1 MKLII
6 NGLSKSFAKKEILKD
21 VSYTFDQGEVYA
33 LLGRNGAGKTTL
45 FKLINESLDKDS
57 GEILLEEGGNRNPID
72 FKDVFFMVSE
82 PELPK
87 FLTGREF
94 ISFFIEANREN
105 IKDLKNIDEYLQI
118 VELEE
123 DDSNRLIQD
132 YSTGMK
138 NKLQML
144 MFLILK
150 PKVILMDEPLT
161 SLDVVIQLQ
170 MKRIIRDIH
179 KDHIIIFSTHILQL
193 AKDIC
198 DKIVLLHNKNLNPVD
213 SLIKDDPDFEDT
225 IIDLLSVKALDKD
238 IRAIEENLGEGNEQ
252 ES

>member
-6 NGLSKSFAKKEILKD
+6 NNLSKSFGKKD
-21 VSYTFDQGEVYA
+21 VIKNASYTFDQGEVYA

-45 FKLINESLDKDS
+45 FKLITDSLSKDEGEVLLEDKDS
-57 GEILLEEGGNRNPID
+57 IKPID

-105 IKDLKNIDEYLQI
+105 IKNLANIDDYLSL
-118 VELEE
+118 VDLEV

-138 NKLQML
+138 NKLQMI

-161 SLDVVIQLQ
+161 SLDVLVQVQ
-170 MKRIIRDIH
+170 MKKIIREIH

-198 DKIVLLHNKNLNPVD
+198 DKIVLIHDKKLNPVD
-213 SLIKDDPDFEDT
+213 GLLKDDPNFEDT
-225 IIDLLSVKALDKD
+225 IVSLLAGDAEASEIK
-238 IRAIEENLGEGNEQ
+238 RIEDNLGESHE
-252 ES
+252 

>member
-6 NGLSKSFAKKEILKD
+6 NNLSKSFGKKD
-21 VSYTFDQGEVYA
+21 VIKNASYTFDQGEVYA

-45 FKLINESLDKDS
+45 FKLITDSLSKDEGEVLLEDKDS
-57 GEILLEEGGNRNPID
+57 IKPID

-87 FLTGREF
+87 FLTGKEF

-105 IKDLKNIDEYLQI
+105 IKNLANIDDYLSL
-118 VELEE
+118 VDLEV

-138 NKLQML
+138 NKLQMI

-161 SLDVVIQLQ
+161 SLDVLVQVQ
-170 MKRIIRDIH
+170 MKKIIREIH

-198 DKIVLLHNKNLNPVD
+198 DKIVLIHDKKLNPVD
-213 SLIKDDPDFEDT
+213 GLLKDDPNFEDT
-225 IIDLLSVKALDKD
+225 IVSLLAGDAEASEIK
-238 IRAIEENLGEGNEQ
+238 RIEDNLGESHE
-252 ES
+252 

>member
-1 MKLII
+1 
-6 NGLSKSFAKKEILKD
+6 
-21 VSYTFDQGEVYA
+21 
-33 LLGRNGAGKTTL
+33 
-45 FKLINESLDKDS
+45 
-57 GEILLEEGGNRNPID
+57 
-72 FKDVFFMVSE
+72 
-82 PELPK
+82 
-87 FLTGREF
+87 
-94 ISFFIEANREN
+94 
-105 IKDLKNIDEYLQI
+105 
-118 VELEE
+118 
-123 DDSNRLIQD
+123 
-132 YSTGMK
+132 MK

-198 DKIVLLHNKNLNPVD
+198 DKIVLLHNESLNPVD

-225 IIDLLSVKALDKD
+225 IIDLLSGKALDKD